1 MIVEVVACFRVKTLR
16 QLRSSMESALSCQKC
31 LFAASLNSRRKRFSA
46 TAARLHKY
54 DLHVKLH
61 RSATLPRPVR
71 PSTKPVGI
79 VFVDDG
85 EISGSTTEAASGT
98 LMTFG
103 ILILTCWSIQASRG
117 PVEGGPS
124 LHSVVPD
131 KFPSA
136 IHTPSMN
143 SDQSPTVK
151 GRQTETSSS
160 RGKANTIVRTFPYR
174 PAIAALCSNP
184 VV

>member
-1 MIVEVVACFRVKTLR
+1 M
-16 QLRSSMESALSCQKC
+16 
-31 LFAASLNSRRKRFSA
+31 
-46 TAARLHKY
+46 Y

-61 RSATLPRPVR
+61 RSATLPRPVH

-98 LMTFG
+98 LTTFG
-103 ILILTCWSIQASRG
+103 ILILTCWSIQASRR

-131 KFPSA
+131 KFPST
-136 IHTPSMN
+136 IHAPSTN

-151 GRQTETSSS
+151 GTSD
-160 RGKANTIVRTFPYR
+160 R
-174 PAIAALCSNP
+174 
-184 VV
+184 